1 MEIIREWQKVCQ
13 VPGEEQPRDGL
24 RGGGQSQLGSNCSV
38 TTCLGDY
45 NILVDRQQ
53 LIRVAISLV
62 ELRIHFVGKSRARE
76 R

>member
-24 RGGGQSQLGSNCSV
+24 RGEGQSQLGSNCTV

-45 NILVDRQQ
+45 NILIDRQQ
-53 LIRVAISLV
+53 LIRVALGLV
-62 ELRIHFVGKSRARE
+62 ELRIHFVGTARE